1 MSKNRCR
8 AGLFRVQQPDEGRLN
23 PSTKISKTLPVWR
36 SEPDQLVRLQ
46 GPYIRHIF
54 KSTAIPVPER
64 LLPERL
70 YLLWRAARKH
80 SPAGVHTSHGRAA
93 VKGLAVCQHLPE
105 AVFYGRFNFITISIR
120 AAIKKAGWPG
130 RGMADEIK
138 VAMRIGRGQK
148 TFPFSS
154 VLE

>member
-1 MSKNRCR
+1 MNKNSCR
-8 AGLFRVQQPDEGRLN
+8 AGLFYVQQPDEDRLN
-23 PSTKISKTLPVWR
+23 PGTKISKTFPVWR
-36 SEPDQLVRLQ
+36 SEPDQLVPLQ

-64 LLPERL
+64 LLPKRL

-80 SPAGVHTSHGRAA
+80 SLAGDHTSYGRAA
-93 VKGLAVCQHLPE
+93 VQGLAVYQNLVE
-105 AVFYGRFNFITISIR
+105 AVFYGWFNFITISIR
-120 AAIKKAGWPG
+120 AAKQKAGRPG
-130 RGMADEIK
+130 WSMADETE

-148 TFPFSS
+148 TFPFSD

>member
-1 MSKNRCR
+1 
-8 AGLFRVQQPDEGRLN
+8 L
-23 PSTKISKTLPVWR
+23 
-36 SEPDQLVRLQ
+36 DQLVSLQ

-64 LLPERL
+64 LLPQCL
-70 YLLWRAARKH
+70 YLPWRVAWKH
-80 SPAGVHTSHGRAA
+80 RLAGVHTSHGWAA
-93 VKGLAVCQHLPE
+93 VKGMAVCQHLAE
-105 AVFYGRFNFITISIR
+105 AVFYGRFNFITISIC

-154 VLE
+154 ILE